1 VIARS
6 HWRRGSD
13 GQEIVPA
20 AGEVLTLFDSVKKH
34 ESWGKIT
41 SRPAYTQRE
50 LEWLA
55 YKLGSTVAAVKQAI
69 AQGLLP

>member
-1 VIARS
+1 M
-6 HWRRGSD
+6 
-13 GQEIVPA
+13 PA

-69 AQGLLP
+69 AQGLLR

>member
-1 VIARS
+1 M
-6 HWRRGSD
+6 
-13 GQEIVPA
+13 
-20 AGEVLTLFDSVKKH
+20 KKH

-41 SRPAYTQRE
+41 SRPAYTKRE

-69 AQGLLP
+69 AQGLLR

>member
-1 VIARS
+1 MIARS
-6 HWRRGSD
+6 HWRRGSE
-13 GQEIVPA
+13 GQELVPA

-34 ESWGKIT
+34 ESWDKIT
-41 SRPAYTQRE
+41 SRPAYSQRE

-69 AQGLLP
+69 AQGLLR

>member
-1 VIARS
+1 M
-6 HWRRGSD
+6 
-13 GQEIVPA
+13 PA
-20 AGEVLTLFDSVKKH
+20 SGEVLTLFDSVKKH

-69 AQGLLP
+69 AQGLLR

>member
-6 HWRRGSD
+6 HWRRGTD

-41 SRPAYTQRE
+41 SRPAYSQRE

-55 YKLGSTVAAVKQAI
+55 FKLGTTVSAVKQAI
-69 AQGLLP
+69 AQGLIR